1 MKVSFNT
8 KEFDKRIM
16 EVLSQ
21 FPEASKTAMQ
31 RATLVVEGEAKEQC
45 PVDLGTLRSSITSK
59 VNMESNGVAGYVYT
73 NEEYAPFV
81 HFGTGIYAKNKNG
94 RTTPWKF
101 KTRKGEWITIRG
113 QKPSPFLMDA
123 LNNKK
128 SEIRQELAKVIE
140 YVR

>member
-59 VNMESNGVAGYVYT
+59 VNKESNGVAGYVYT
-73 NEEYAPFV
+73 NEEQK
-81 HFGTGIYAKNKNG
+81 I
-94 RTTPWKF
+94 
-101 KTRKGEWITIRG
+101 KTVG
-113 QKPSPFLMDA
+113 QLLGSLKPVKVSGLLLKD
-123 LNNKK
+123 K
-128 SEIRQELAKVIE
+128 SLA
-140 YVR
+140 RF